1 MKSYLWLMGY
11 LVKDALGRSPY
22 WQAVYSSNGRKI
34 RKSTKCTNKQQAR
47 AVLHGFEAAEMLAA
61 TASVTEQQIRQVM
74 SETIAR
80 VTGRRFYDPT
90 ISEHLTA
97 WLKSEKETVSEST
110 IRRYTQVARDF
121 ESSLGVTRHARLD
134 ALSKDVFLS
143 FRDKLRAD
151 GCSPR
156 SVNQTLKILRRPFKL
171 AFDEGLI
178 RHNPIAA
185 IKRLRGSPA
194 EKGIFTREQVG
205 ELLAHAPNA
214 EWKLLIALGYY
225 TGARLMDLSKLTW
238 AAIDRKAHTI
248 AFRQKK
254 TGDALLI
261 PIHPA
266 LQHYLDKAPAGV
278 GRAPLLPS
286 LAHKSGTGKSG
297 LSMVFKRIMN
307 AAGIEAGVARMRAGK
322 RGRSVSRLSF
332 HSLRHS
338 FTSELARAGVAPEIR
353 QQLTGHRDDSSHRVY
368 THLELDALRRAVTAL
383 PALR

>member
-1 MKSYLWLMGY
+1 MGY
-11 LVKDALGRSPY
+11 LVKDAWDRSPY
-22 WQAVYSSNGRKI
+22 WQAVYFTGGRKI
-34 RKSTKCTNKQQAR
+34 RKSTKCTDKGRAR

-61 TASVTEQQIRQVM
+61 TAGVTEQQIRQVM

-80 VTGRRFYDPT
+80 VTGRRLYDPT
-90 ISEHLTA
+90 IAEHLSG
-97 WLKSEKETVSEST
+97 WRKSEQETVSEST
-110 IRRYTQVARDF
+110 IRRYSQVARDF
-121 ESSLGVTRHARLD
+121 ESFLGPRRHARLD
-134 ALSKDVFLS
+134 ALSKEIFLS

-194 EKGIFTREQVG
+194 EKGVFTPDQVAQ
-205 ELLAHAPNA
+205 LLARAPNA
-214 EWKLLIALGYY
+214 EWKLLIAVGYY

-266 LQHYLDKAPAGV
+266 LQHYLDKVPSGV

-286 LAHKSGTGKSG
+286 LASKSGTGKSG
-297 LSMVFKRIMN
+297 LSMAFKRIMN
-307 AAGIEAGVARMRAGK
+307 AAGIEAGVARMRTGK
-322 RGRSVSRLSF
+322 RGRNVSRLSF

-338 FTSELARAGVAPEIR
+338 FTSELARAGVASEIR

-368 THLELDALRRAVTAL
+368 THLELDTLRRAVTAL